1 MLSVKCTF
9 LHSLLI
15 VNIQKNRTELVTRPG
30 QKMSSLDKHFEQQ
43 LQQQQAAL
51 SMSPGPAV
59 WVSAAAQANAT
70 QVRGHLLLSTALKQ
84 PPFKTEFYT
93 TLSHADG
100 ICSKTDAHEIEWH
113 STWGKQFLR
122 FVLTVNSTYIAHARA
137 PQGS

>member
-1 MLSVKCTF
+1 MELS
-9 LHSLLI
+9 
-15 VNIQKNRTELVTRPG
+15 ELVTRPG
-30 QKMSSLDKHFEQQ
+30 QKVSSLDKHFEQQ

-70 QVRGHLLLSTALKQ
+70 QVRGHLLLSKTLKQ
-84 PPFKTEFYT
+84 PLYWILYNPSY
-93 TLSHADG
+93 ADG

-122 FVLTVNSTYIAHARA
+122 FVFNR
-137 PQGS
+137 